1 MKFFP
6 LNLCLNVPVKVHLSH
21 HPYPH
26 MVLINGSDCLEQ
38 LLGTIKILQNRLNM
52 FNYTN
57 FAAKVLDDYVVHLI
71 AEVSQ
76 ALLKKAIYWLLLVKE
91 SPDLFQ

>member
-1 MKFFP
+1 
-6 LNLCLNVPVKVHLSH
+6 
-21 HPYPH
+21 
-26 MVLINGSDCLEQ
+26 
-38 LLGTIKILQNRLNM
+38 M